1 MRRNCSFVL
10 FQFAPGSS
18 SVACRPTR
26 FPTRYRQPRGDESQS
41 AVGPD
46 QRVRNGRLAHLASS
60 DCSAISQLVA
70 VSLAEARQ
78 FATSRST
85 RKRLTDLAL
94 HSTETTCHQPG
105 EISSAARRDV

>member
-1 MRRNCSFVL
+1 M
-10 FQFAPGSS
+10 FAS
-18 SVACRPTR
+18 RPTR

-60 DCSAISQLVA
+60 DCSAVAQLVG

-85 RKRLTDLAL
+85 RKRLVDLAL
-94 HSTETTCHQPG
+94 HSTVTMCYQRD